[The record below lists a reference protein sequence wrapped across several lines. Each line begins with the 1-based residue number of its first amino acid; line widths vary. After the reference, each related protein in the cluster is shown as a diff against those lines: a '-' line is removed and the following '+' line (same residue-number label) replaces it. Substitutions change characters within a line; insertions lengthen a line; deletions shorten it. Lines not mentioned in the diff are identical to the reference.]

1 MRVFK
6 LMVTISLALILL
18 TACETKDQKRAATA
32 PPAQVTAPTIAPA
45 APPKAKPVVAKA
57 QQPSPRPQASAQQA
71 QQSQQSKTDAAD
83 ELIATV
89 EKEFVTGQANYSA
102 GHLEAA
108 KQNFDRAFN
117 MLVEAPDSIRD
128 DERLDA
134 EFEKIVE
141 GVNSL
146 EMAGLKVGD
155 GFTEQ
160 KSEPAP
166 IDEANDVTFPVD
178 PRIKAQAEAQIK
190 ETHSDL
196 PLVLNDTVASYINY
210 FSTRGRGT
218 LEHGLTRAGRYREM
232 IERTLRDEGVPQD
245 LIYLAQAESG
255 FQPVALS
262 RASARG
268 MWQFMSSRAA
278 GYGLQRNWWV
288 DERQDPEKATRA
300 AAHHLHDLYNQFG
313 DWYLAMAA
321 YNSGPGVVQAGVER
335 TGYADFWELYRRGV
349 LPKETKNYVPIILAI
364 TIMAKNPAQ
373 YGLDHITPE
382 PAIKADRISID
393 YPVDLRLVAE
403 CVDSSVENLRELNP
417 ALLRMT
423 TPREGHFDL
432 ALPPGTKDKFLTN
445 IASIPVDMRTWW
457 RYHTVTQGDTL
468 AEVARRY
475 HTSAATIAEVNS
487 LHGSELTADAKL
499 IIPIAPNSS
508 GKSESIHYSNS
519 IVRYKVRKGD
529 TVASVA
535 DDWGISPEALRRWN
549 RLHGNQLTRGR
560 TLLIHKPLDSR
571 DLGERA
577 SVTPKYSHSS
587 NLRAAKA
594 ITSGSSQRSSKAAS
608 PSSQQ
613 AKTVRHTVKEGET
626 LYAIASQYNTTVAAL
641 RRDNGRSAE
650 HLHPGTVL
658 TINVDR

>member
-6 LMVTISLALILL
+6 SAAISSLL
-18 TACETKDQKRAATA
+18 LVLLLGCETKDATKRAATA
-32 PPAQVTAPTIAPA
+32 PPPKVTAPPVKAAT
-45 APPKAKPVVAKA
+45 APPKPEPKPVAKKVEPAPPAREPKSDPVA
-57 QQPSPRPQASAQQA
+57 
-71 QQSQQSKTDAAD
+71 D
-83 ELIATV
+83 LIAAV
-89 EKEFVTGQANYSA
+89 EKEFATGQENYKA

-117 MLVEAPDSIRD
+117 MLLESPVSVRD
-128 DERLDA
+128 DDRLDA
-134 EFEKIVE
+134 EFEKIVD

-146 EMAGLKVGD
+146 EMTALKVGD

-178 PRIKAQAEAQIK
+178 PRLKAQAEAQIK

-196 PLVLNDTVASYINY
+196 PLVLNDTVAGYISY
-210 FSTRGRGT
+210 FSTRGRGV
-218 LEHGLTRAGRYREM
+218 LERALTRAGLYRGM
-232 IERTLRDEGVPQD
+232 IERTLREEGVPQD

-255 FQPVALS
+255 FQPLAVS

-278 GYGLQRNWWV
+278 GYGLRRDWWV
-288 DERQDPEKATRA
+288 DEREDPEKSTRA

-373 YGLDHITPE
+373 YGLDHVVPDQ
-382 PAIKADRISID
+382 PVPADRVTID

-403 CVDSSVENLRELNP
+403 CVDSDVATLQELNP
-417 ALLRMT
+417 SLLRMT
-423 TPREGHFDL
+423 TPRDDKFDL
-432 ALPPGTKDKFLTN
+432 SLPAGTKDTFLTN

-457 RYHTVTQGDTL
+457 RYHTVAQGDTL

-475 HTSAATIAEVNS
+475 HTSAHSISEVNN
-487 LHGSELTADAKL
+487 LHEDELAADTKL
-499 IIPIAPNSS
+499 IIPIAP
-508 GKSESIHYSNS
+508 GTTRDVVHYSRA
-519 IVRYKVRKGD
+519 IIRYRVRQGD
-529 TVASVA
+529 TIASVA
-535 DDWGISPEALRRWN
+535 DDWGVSQEALRKWNGIHAN
-549 RLHGNQLTRGR
+549 RLVRGR
-560 TLLIHKPLDSR
+560 VLLIHKPLDAR
-571 DLGERA
+571 EVRGA
-577 SVTPKYSHSS
+577 SDETKSSGSS
-587 NLRAAKA
+587 NLCREKA
-594 ITSGSSQRSSKAAS
+594 VTSGSGSKSQNASSTADVH
-608 PSSQQ
+608 
-613 AKTVRHTVKEGET
+613 KTLHYTVKPGET
-626 LYAIASQYNTTVAAL
+626 LYAIATRYNTTVEAL
-641 RRDNGRSAE
+641 RRDNGRAAE
-650 HLHPGTVL
+650 HLRAGTVL
-658 TINVDR
+658 TITADR